1 MKKIES
7 IEELHKILLDIA
19 KDFHQVCVENNIPY
33 YMLGGT
39 MLGAVRH
46 KGFIPWDDDMDFGV
60 ERKYFE
66 KLEKIYAERKGTPY
80 KLRTR
85 DNSKTIFNDF
95 DKLEDTRTLILE
107 PARSNIKED
116 LGINIDV
123 FPLDVTNGNKT
134 FLSKNHLVRV
144 ITVINSLKYRSFQGL
159 KFRTIIKAIIIR
171 IVFFPFSKNFL
182 LSFAKKYLIPGK
194 GDYLSNLYGF
204 WGIREVVPKDVMGT
218 PVLYQ
223 FEDIHLY
230 GPEKFD
236 EYLSILYGDYMT
248 PAKDMNYHGDIIF
261 DTNVS
266 YTTYIYE

>member
-1 MKKIES
+1 MTKIDN

-66 KLEKIYAERKGTPY
+66 KLEQIYAERKG
-80 KLRTR
+80 
-85 DNSKTIFNDF
+85 
-95 DKLEDTRTLILE
+95 TLILE

-123 FPLDVTNGNKT
+123 FFFVFTNGKRGIFSRNRM
-134 FLSKNHLVRV
+134 VRY
-144 ITVINSLKYRSFQGL
+144 IAVINSLKYRSFQGL
-159 KFRTIIKAIIIR
+159 KFRTIIKAIIFR
-171 IVFFPFSKNFL
+171 IVFFPFSKIFL
-182 LSFAKKYLIPGK
+182 LNFAKRYLIPGK

-204 WGIREVVPKDVMGT
+204 WGTREVVPNDVMGEPT
-218 PVLYQ
+218 LYQ

-236 EYLSILYGDYMT
+236 EYLSFLYGDYMRL
-248 PAKDMNYHGDIIF
+248 PPEDSRHIHLNKA
-261 DTNVS
+261 
-266 YTTYIYE
+266 YIK

>member
-1 MKKIES
+1 MTKIDN

-66 KLEKIYAERKGTPY
+66 KLEQIYAERKGTPY
-80 KLRTR
+80 RLRTR

-95 DKLEDTRTLILE
+95 DKLEDTRTLIFE

-123 FPLDVTNGNKT
+123 FPLDITNGKRGIFSRNRM
-134 FLSKNHLVRV
+134 VRY
-144 ITVINSLKYRSFQGL
+144 IAVINSLKYRSFQGL
-159 KFRTIIKAIIIR
+159 KFRTIIKAIIFR
-171 IVFFPFSKNFL
+171 IVFFPFSKIFL
-182 LSFAKKYLIPGK
+182 LNFAKRYLIPGK

-204 WGIREVVPKDVMGT
+204 WGTREVVPNDVMGEPT
-218 PVLYQ
+218 LYQ

-236 EYLSILYGDYMT
+236 EYLSILYGDYMRL
-248 PAKDMNYHGDIIF
+248 PPEDSRHIHLNKA
-261 DTNVS
+261 
-266 YTTYIYE
+266 YIK